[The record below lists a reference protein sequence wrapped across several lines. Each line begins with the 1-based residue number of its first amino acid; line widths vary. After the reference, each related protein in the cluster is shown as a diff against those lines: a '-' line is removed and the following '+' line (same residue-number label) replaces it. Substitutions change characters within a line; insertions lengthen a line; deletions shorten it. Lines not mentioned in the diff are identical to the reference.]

1 MIYAVRAA
9 RGRVKIGFTSK
20 PIEARFREV
29 LDGLEV
35 LTYVRGTLRQ
45 EQTIHSLLRGDLRAV
60 SLPVGGEWYEGG
72 FMREAV
78 SELHRWGASGLIR
91 WLCTKAAIMR
101 PSKPERVQP
110 LSPAAEAEEQ
120 KMRLAEFAA
129 RYPVARWLREDTPRA
144 VERRLREQGLSNSQA
159 KRLVAQV
166 KANDRAA

>member
-1 MIYAVRAA
+1 MIYAVRAV

-20 PIEARFREV
+20 PIESRFREV

-60 SLPVGGEWYEGG
+60 SLPVGGEWYEGN
-72 FMREAV
+72 FMREV
-78 SELHRWGASGLIR
+78 VNELHRWGASGLIR

-101 PSKPERVQP
+101 PAKSERMQP
-110 LSPAAEAEEQ
+110 LPPAAEAERRERQ
-120 KMRLAEFAA
+120 FARLVAS
-129 RYPVARWLREDTPRA
+129 YPVARWLREDTPRA
-144 VERRLREQGLSNSQA
+144 VERRLREQGLSHSQA

-166 KANDRAA
+166 KADDRAA